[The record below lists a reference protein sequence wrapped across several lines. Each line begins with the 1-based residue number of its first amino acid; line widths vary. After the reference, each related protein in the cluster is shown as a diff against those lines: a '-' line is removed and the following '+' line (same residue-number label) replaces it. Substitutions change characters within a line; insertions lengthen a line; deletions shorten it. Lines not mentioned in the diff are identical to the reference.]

1 MECACHLMDPAVPIT
16 PSPSEAPP
24 QSGLVSPPG
33 TPPDRRSPAKP
44 RVELFPLSEELA
56 VAVNN
61 HHRAVLASAHGFIE
75 HVRKAGSALIQ
86 VKRLCPHGAWMDWLA
101 KHLVFSARTARVY
114 MQIAAAWPALEAQA
128 KGSTITTISEALQL
142 IAAANTPGA
151 GDRLWPAQ
159 APQLLECGIELP
171 PPQRVRSKRFLK
183 SARRQIGRI
192 ILSLE
197 LAGHMSPNY
206 EMYRDTMDFAKDLK
220 AQLADWGQSTAAA
233 A

>member
-61 HHRAVLASAHGFIE
+61 HHRAVLASAHGFID

-86 VKRLCPHGAWMDWLA
+86 AKLLCPHGGWMDWLA
-101 KHLVFSARTARVY
+101 NHLVFSARTARVY
-114 MQIAAAWPALEAQA
+114 MQIAAAWPAIEAQA
-128 KGSTITTISEALQL
+128 KGSTVTKISEALHL
-142 IAAANTPGA
+142 LAAAQKPGT
-151 GDRLWPAQ
+151 GDRPWPAQ
-159 APQLLECGIELP
+159 APELLECGIELP
-171 PPQRVRSKRFLK
+171 PLQRVRSCRFLNA
-183 SARRQIGRI
+183 ARRQIGKI
-192 ILSLE
+192 IVSLDC
-197 LAGHMSPNY
+197 AGHMSPNY
-206 EMYRDTMDFAKDLK
+206 EMYRGAMDFAKDLQ
-220 AQLADWGQSTAAA
+220 AHLTDWRKS
-233 A
+233 